1 MKCVVACIAEL
12 QMKRQNSFLEEVNH
26 GTRTVH
32 RQGCFEKV
40 KPNPI
45 STEKK
50 YTSVNPSGISISK
63 NSFLQMTAVKMKY
76 EAIILKMKHKC

>member
-1 MKCVVACIAEL
+1 M
-12 QMKRQNSFLEEVNH
+12 
-26 GTRTVH
+26 H

-40 KPNPI
+40 KPNPH

-50 YTSVNPSGISISK
+50 YTSVNPSGIRISK
-63 NSFLQMTAVKMKY
+63 NVVRMKY